1 MAAEERAKRRL
12 AAILSADVVGYS
24 RLMEADEAGTL
35 AALKRHRAELIDP
48 GIARFGGRIVGTAGD
63 GLLCEFPSV
72 IDAVQCAVE
81 IQAAMPERNA
91 DVSDERRMQLR
102 IGVNL
107 GDVIVEGDDIFGDGV
122 NVAARLETLAEP
134 GGICV
139 SGTVHEHAASKL
151 PYGFEDLGQQTVK
164 NIARPIHAWR
174 VKATANDPQRTISA
188 SMEML
193 ALPDKPSIAV
203 LPFTNMSG
211 DPEQEYFADGMTE
224 DIITE
229 LSRFRWLFVI
239 ARNSSFA
246 FKGMSP
252 DIRDVGSKLG
262 VRYVIEGSIRRA
274 GSRVRIT
281 AQLIDATTNEH
292 IWAERYDRDLE
303 DIFAVQ
309 DEVTHAIVTT
319 LEPQLTSSER
329 QRARRK
335 PIASLSAWE
344 CYQRGLW
351 HLFRMTAD
359 DSAKAL
365 DLLERATMLDPTASS
380 AHAGLALAL
389 YYHVLFDFS
398 TDRDADLTKAMSH
411 AKSSIA
417 LDENDAFAHLA
428 ASRVFIVRGDPASA
442 IEASDRAIALNPS
455 YASAH
460 FGRAH
465 ALWHAGRPDEA
476 ILSHDRAMRLSPN
489 DPLMWAFMASKAI
502 ALTLLDRAE
511 EAADLARRAKRQPNA
526 GLFANV
532 AELAALGQLGRSED
546 CRGALEDARRIKP
559 DLSIAYIGRSL
570 PITDGGVLKKFT
582 AALRKAGVPE

>member
-1 MAAEERAKRRL
+1 VTENRATRRL
-12 AAILSADVVGYS
+12 TAILSADVVCWS
-24 RLMEADEAGTL
+24 RLMEADETATL
-35 AALKRHRAELIDP
+35 AALKCHRAELIDP
-48 GIARFGGRIVGTAGD
+48 GIAQYGGRVVSTAGD

-72 IDAVQCAVE
+72 VDAVQCAVE
-81 IQAAMPERNA
+81 IQAAMTERNA
-91 DVSDERRMQLR
+91 GVPDERRMQLR
-102 IGVNL
+102 IGINL

-122 NVAARLETLAEP
+122 NVAARLEALAEP

-139 SGTVHEHAASKL
+139 SGTVHEHAAGKL
-151 PYGFEDLGQQTVK
+151 PYRFEDFGQQTVK

-174 VKATANDPQRTISA
+174 VAPATGAARGTS
-188 SMEML
+188 SRMMEPL
-193 ALPDKPSIAV
+193 PLPDKASIAV

-211 DPEQEYFADGMTE
+211 DPDQEYFADGMTE

-239 ARNSSFA
+239 SRNSSFA
-246 FKGMSP
+246 FKGQSA

-262 VRYVIEGSIRRA
+262 VRYVVEGSIRRA

-281 AQLIDATTNEH
+281 AQLIEATTNEH

-319 LEPQLTSSER
+319 LEPRLASTER

-351 HLFRMTAD
+351 HLFRMAAD
-359 DSAKAL
+359 DSARAL

-389 YYHVLFDFS
+389 YYHVIFGFS
-398 TDRDADLTKAMSH
+398 TDRDADLAKAMSH
-411 AKSSIA
+411 AKSAIA

-428 ASRVFIVRGDPASA
+428 ASRVFIARGDPESA

-502 ALTLLDRAE
+502 ALLLLDRAE
-511 EAADLARRAKRQPNA
+511 EAADLAGKAKRQPNA
-526 GLFANV
+526 GLFANI
-532 AELAALGQLGRSED
+532 AELAALGNLGRTED
-546 CRGALEDARRIKP
+546 CRHALDEARHIKS
-559 DLSIAYIGRSL
+559 DLSIAYIGQSL
-570 PITDGGVLKKFT
+570 PIVDAGASKKFSD
-582 AALRKAGVPE
+582 ALRKAGVPE